1 MHLQNRFGMTADDS
15 RWYDNNFHNV
25 GRKLFFGDV
34 GEGEEWGAFGST
46 NHDKLWLG
54 DGEKNS
60 IIYDENGEFTGVPE
74 TLIMAP
80 ESKHL
85 IRNDC
90 WYDEIYNG
98 QICRREQDY
107 VNGFFRTFATY
118 DGGSG
123 TIPDG
128 LDEKT
133 DFGIAIQDNKY
144 WDSEGITLY
153 SNTAG
158 GYATNWLTN
167 SQGVHSISLKPDL
180 SRI

>member
-15 RWYDNNFHNV
+15 RWYDNNYHNV
-25 GRKLFFGDV
+25 GRKLFFGNV
-34 GEGEEWGAFGST
+34 GEGEKWGQFGSVA
-46 NHDKLWLG
+46 HDKQWLA

-60 IIYDENGEFTGVPE
+60 VIYDENGEFTGVPE

-107 VNGFFRTFATY
+107 VYGFFRTFATY
-118 DGGSG
+118 SAGSG

-128 LDEKT
+128 LDEAW
-133 DFGIAIQDNKY
+133 DFGISIQDNKY
-144 WDSEGITLY
+144 WDNEGITLY
-153 SNTAG
+153 SHGSG

-167 SQGVHSISLKPDL
+167 S
-180 SRI
+180 